1 MTDTTDSAGHPD
13 VAEISDLT
21 EGLLSP
27 SRTGDVRRHLDSCE
41 LCADVYASLEEI
53 RGMLGTL
60 PGPPRM
66 PDDVAGRIDAA
77 LAAEALLDS
86 TAPEGLNSE
95 TEASE
100 PVSVASSSPA
110 SSSVSASPTTS
121 SSPSAARVS
130 RETTPAPA
138 SSGAGDRPAGHPR
151 AATGPGRGSRL
162 RGTRRRTA
170 VLGAVFTAAAIGLGS
185 LLIQTM
191 GDDSGGT
198 TETAS
203 GRQSPAS
210 SFSGERI
217 EGRVADLLKK
227 NAPNE
232 TGGKSDTSTPSF
244 DTRSSPE
251 SPKKNSPKTAIRVEV
266 PDCIQRSIGDR
277 TPLAAEEGSYEGK
290 RAYLVVVPHD
300 SDSTKVSAY
309 VVDAACVGKSSPPAG
324 KVLMTHAYPQS

>member
-1 MTDTTDSAGHPD
+1 MTTATDSAGGHPD

-21 EGLLSP
+21 EGLLP
-27 SRTGDVRRHLDSCE
+27 PARTSDVRRHLDSCE

-86 TAPEGLNSE
+86 TSPEGLPSE
-95 TEASE
+95 DTVSE
-100 PVSVASSSPA
+100 SVSVAA
-110 SSSVSASPTTS
+110 SSSTGHSAAA
-121 SSPSAARVS
+121 AARVS
-130 RETTPAPA
+130 RETTSA
-138 SSGAGDRPAGHPR
+138 SSPSGATDRPAGHSR

-162 RGTRRRTA
+162 RPTRRRTT
-170 VLGAVFTAAAIGLGS
+170 VLGAVFTAAAIGLGT

-191 GDDSGGT
+191 GGDSGGT
-198 TETAS
+198 AGTPPDRRDTAN
-203 GRQSPAS
+203 
-210 SFSGERI
+210 SFSEGQL

-227 NAPNE
+227 NSVKE
-232 TGGKSDTSTPSF
+232 TGGI
-244 DTRSSPE
+244 DTRSSPQ
-251 SPKKNSPKTAIRVEV
+251 SPKKTSPLRAAQV
-266 PDCIQRSIGDR
+266 PDCIQRGIGTK

-309 VVDAACVGKSSPPAG
+309 VVDAACVGKSSPAAG
-324 KVLMTHAYPQS
+324 KVLATHAYPQG

>member
-27 SRTGDVRRHLDSCE
+27 SRTSDVRRHLDDCE
-41 LCADVYASLEEI
+41 LCADVHASLEEI
-53 RGMLGTL
+53 RSLLGTL

-77 LAAEALLDS
+77 LAAEALLVS
-86 TAPEGLNSE
+86 TTSEGL
-95 TEASE
+95 
-100 PVSVASSSPA
+100 PSSSGA
-110 SSSVSASPTTS
+110 T
-121 SSPSAARVS
+121 RVS
-130 RETTPAPA
+130 RETTSVSA
-138 SSGAGDRPAGHPR
+138 SSGGTDRPAGHAR
-151 AATGPGRGSRL
+151 AATGPGRGSRP

-191 GDDSGGT
+191 GDDSDGT
-198 TETAS
+198 TGTAS
-203 GRQSPAS
+203 ERQNSASS
-210 SFSGERI
+210 SFSGQKL

-227 NAPNE
+227 NGSDK
-232 TGGKSDTSTPSF
+232 TGGKSDASTPSF

-251 SPKKNSPKTAIRVEV
+251 SPGKNSPRTAVQVQV
-266 PDCIQRSIGDR
+266 PECIQRGIGDR

-309 VVDAACVGKSSPPAG
+309 IVDAACVGKSSPPAG

>member
-27 SRTGDVRRHLDSCE
+27 SRTGDVRRHLDGCE

-77 LAAEALLDS
+77 LAAEALLNS
-86 TAPEGLNSE
+86 TTLEGLHAE
-95 TEASE
+95 DEASE

-110 SSSVSASPTTS
+110 SSSVSASPPSS
-121 SSPSAARVS
+121 SSPAAARVS
-130 RETTPAPA
+130 RETTSAPA
-138 SSGAGDRPAGHPR
+138 SSGAADRPAGHAR

-191 GDDSGGT
+191 GGDSGGT

-203 GRQSPAS
+203 GRSPAS
-210 SFSGERI
+210 SFSGEKI
-217 EGRVADLLKK
+217 EGRVADLLEK
-227 NAPNE
+227 NAPNK
-232 TGGKSDTSTPSF
+232 TGGKTDASTPSF

-251 SPKKNSPKTAIRVEV
+251 SPKKNSPKTAIQVEV
-266 PDCIQRSIGDR
+266 PDCIQRGIGDR

-300 SDSTKVSAY
+300 SDTTKVSAY